1 LKSFVGVKSSDHV
14 QKVEPLFSS
23 KKRNYDILNKKI
35 KDRENSKDKKI
46 EYTKRIMA
54 ILDELRDTREERLN
68 EIAQFFGLD
77 SW

>member
-1 LKSFVGVKSSDHV
+1 VKSPDHV
-14 QKVEPLFSS
+14 QKVEPLFNS

-35 KDRENSKDKKI
+35 KDRESSKDKKI

-77 SW
+77 NW

>member
-1 LKSFVGVKSSDHV
+1 M